1 MAPRLTT
8 RTIEL
13 RRVVITGMGT
23 LNPLGNDVATSW
35 NAAQKGVSGIRA
47 IERFP
52 VDDLPV
58 KFAGQIEGFDAATVF
73 EKIPE
78 YQEIRKRGLKRDDP
92 EYWVLLNKANEKFY
106 KAVKKVAEENKYDVV
121 VEKGAFKFESTPPD
135 VTQKVID
142 ALDK

>member
-1 MAPRLTT
+1 VAVFSALSVCPGSGENEPNVYYGKVDGATAPA
-8 RTIEL
+8 E
-13 RRVVITGMGT
+13 VV
-23 LNPLGNDVATSW
+23 
-35 NAAQKGVSGIRA
+35 
-47 IERFP
+47 
-52 VDDLPV
+52 
-58 KFAGQIEGFDAATVF
+58 AATVF

-135 VTQKVID
+135 VTQEVID